1 MIQISN
7 LVELEEELDLL
18 LAVGPLLAARRHDL
32 VQLLDDGLVRDLG
45 VLVEHLGLL
54 HGAPV
59 HRLPTLAVLVG
70 VLLDG
75 LVTLGLVPLLL
86 LALVL
91 LLLLI
96 AGSLYSDKNMC
107 NASDDYQIYSS
118 LLPSSR
124 TFPSDSF
131 PGRRPKSSH

>member
-1 MIQISN
+1 MGTNRANVIQVSN

-75 LVTLGLVPLLL
+75 LVTLRLVTLLL

-91 LLLLI
+91 LLLLV
-96 AGSLYSDKNMC
+96 AGSLSDKNMC
-107 NASDDYQIYSS
+107 NASDDYNLSTVLTRS
-118 LLPSSR
+118 
-124 TFPSDSF
+124 
-131 PGRRPKSSH
+131 

>member
-59 HRLPTLAVLVG
+59 HRLPTLAVLVR

-75 LVTLGLVPLLL
+75 LVPLRLVTLLL

-96 AGSLYSDKNMC
+96 AGSLQDKTCAMQMMIINQR
-107 NASDDYQIYSS
+107 YFS